1 MFFPL
6 KGQGLH
12 VRFFLSR
19 LCIKLPASTFG
30 DPSEAL
36 PDKENEDSPFFSKV
50 LLLLINPIEL
60 HDAGSE
66 TLGIKMDWL

>member
-12 VRFFLSR
+12 VLFFLSR

-36 PDKENEDSPFFSKV
+36 PDKENEDFPLFLKS
-50 LLLLINPIEL
+50 IIAMN
-60 HDAGSE
+60 
-66 TLGIKMDWL
+66 